1 MKHLLLMLLLIV
13 TGTAQAGDREPRW
26 RPFADRQA
34 AREERERDNPE
45 RAPNGF
51 AERRERLRALREE
64 MLRNQPHPQRDDD
77 AHRISPDRRDDMRP
91 LPSRESEGF
100 RRLSPEE
107 RREFRRQIHEAGRD
121 VYHR

>member
-1 MKHLLLMLLLIV
+1 MKPFLLMLLLIV
-13 TGTAQAGDREPRW
+13 TGAAQAGDHEPRW
-26 RPFADRQA
+26 RPLADRQA
-34 AREERERDNPE
+34 ARDEREHDQ
-45 RAPNGF
+45 NGF

-64 MLRNQPHPQRDDD
+64 MLRNQLRSQPYRDEN
-77 AHRISPDRRDDMRP
+77 AHRISPDRGDDARP
-91 LPSRESEGF
+91 PLPPSREAEGF

>member
-1 MKHLLLMLLLIV
+1 MKPLLLMLLLVV
-13 TGTAQAGDREPRW
+13 TGAAQAGDHEPRW
-26 RPFADRQA
+26 RPFADRHA
-34 AREERERDNPE
+34 ARDERERDQN
-45 RAPNGF
+45 AF

-64 MLRNQPHPQRDDD
+64 MLRNQPRPQPYRDED
-77 AHRISPDRRDDMRP
+77 AHRISPDHRDD
-91 LPSRESEGF
+91 GF